1 MGILDFALPPIMTG
15 LKHWPLRCANESCG
29 MTSLLRAVSRRRL
42 GIHVGSDWYCSSQ
55 CFEQAARAEF
65 ARILFSV
72 APVERH
78 FRPRMP
84 LGLVLL
90 SRGEITSEQLNLALD
105 KQKDSKLRLGAV
117 LVQLGLVTERQVTSA
132 LAAQW
137 GYPTFSLHNRVAS
150 VPVRIPRLLLEL
162 YSVAPVHFVEAGRR
176 LVLGFVNGVDHS
188 VTYVVERMTDCNAIP
203 CFITETDFQRQFAL
217 LPKPEQEKNK
227 EMVFNRVTNS
237 AEMARLSTGYAV
249 QVGADEARFAACG
262 DYGWVRLTGRRQE
275 MDLLFK
281 LRTA

>member
-1 MGILDFALPPIMTG
+1 MGILDFALPPIITG

-42 GIHVGSDWYCSSQ
+42 GIHVGSNWYCSSQ
-55 CFEQAARAEF
+55 CFEEAARAEF
-65 ARILFSV
+65 ARILFSS
-72 APVERH
+72 APVVRH

-105 KQKDSKLRLGAV
+105 MQKDSKMKLGAV
-117 LVQLGLVTERQVTSA
+117 LVQLGFVTERQVTSA

-137 GYPTFSLHNRVAS
+137 GYPTFSLSNRAAL
-150 VPVRIPRLLLEL
+150 VPVRIPRVLLEL
-162 YSVAPVHFVEAGRR
+162 YSLVPVHFVQAGRR

-203 CFITETDFQRQFAL
+203 CFITEADFQRQFAL
-217 LPKPEQEKNK
+217 LPKPDQAKANEV
-227 EMVFNRVTNS
+227 VFERVTNP
-237 AEMARLSTGYAV
+237 AEMARLSTSYAL
-249 QVGADEARFAACG
+249 QVRADEARFATCG
-262 DYGWVRLTGRRQE
+262 DYGWVRLMGRRQE
-275 MDLLFK
+275 TDLLFK
-281 LRTA
+281 LT